1 MLKNPDGFWRNLVR
15 NITDSSLHKIHCL
28 RIENRQ
34 RASAPFNFVYDLDL
48 CFSLVLVFCGH
59 YFKTNR
65 FVVFLPVVRVF
76 DIAE

>member
-1 MLKNPDGFWRNLVR
+1 MFKNPDGFWRNPVR
-15 NITDSSLHKIHCL
+15 NIIDSSLHKVHCL

-48 CFSLVLVFCGH
+48 CFALVLVVCNH
-59 YFKTNR
+59 YFKSNR
-65 FVVFLPVVRVF
+65 FVVFLPLVRVF